1 MLHSKVSTALHLN
14 NAHVLKWQ
22 FFDILHQCKSG
33 ITPQISHH
41 YKKNQNTTKL
51 NAE

>member
-1 MLHSKVSTALHLN
+1 MSI
-14 NAHVLKWQ
+14 
-22 FFDILHQCKSG
+22 FDILHQCKSG

-41 YKKNQNTTKL
+41 YKKKQKTTKKTNKTQMKL